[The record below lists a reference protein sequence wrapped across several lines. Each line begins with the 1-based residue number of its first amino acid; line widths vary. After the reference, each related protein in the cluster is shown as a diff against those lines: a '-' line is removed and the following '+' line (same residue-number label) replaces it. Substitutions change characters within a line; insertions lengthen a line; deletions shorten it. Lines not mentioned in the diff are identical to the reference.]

1 MRRNRLYHIAACLLV
16 LVVGRVYGDQEQD
29 LISILWSEADAAQK
43 WDACFKLR
51 MVGTAKSVPALAA
64 LLGEERLSHAARNAL
79 EGMPCAEAGEA
90 LRQALGTSSGTV
102 KVGLIDSLG
111 WRGEQEA
118 VALLK
123 PLLSDTDAAIA
134 SAAASALGRIGGREA
149 VQALEKA
156 LQDRRGVLRE
166 AVADAYLEG
175 ADVLRRGQ
183 DARQASFL
191 YRKVCSSDLPGHVR
205 GAALMGLAQ
214 CAPVA
219 QELLSAFQRDDRQL
233 HIAAAHVVRGT
244 ASQSTLR
251 ALAVALP
258 GLPAD
263 AQALLIR
270 ALAERGGSGT
280 LRDVANACNS
290 EDGAVR
296 VAALEALGALGNTD
310 SVPILLR
317 AAVQGTEAEQAA
329 ARGSLKA
336 LPGEGVNEA
345 LVSRMSSAEER
356 AAVEIVRA
364 LASRDATDAVPTLL
378 RTAGS
383 ESRELRAA
391 ALDGLSEL
399 AGQENIPALVDLLA
413 KVDVQDGSRVRKMLV
428 AVARRCQAEEQAS
441 RELVTRLDAAEDD
454 GTRASFLLALGELG
468 DKSALA
474 ALRRAVK
481 DPNDAIKR
489 IAIVALSGWPTSEPA
504 QDLLGVAREQGNPT
518 HQVLALRGFIG
529 MTQRDGSLEADR
541 KLGCYRTALGLAPNA
556 AEKRRVLSALAEVK
570 TLESLE
576 LAASQVDDAQVREEA
591 ALATVTIAGELYAGH
606 AETVKP
612 VLERIVAADV
622 KDSTRQQAQKTLDEI
637 EAIESYLVHWEVT
650 GPYAQEGKNH
660 AALFDI
666 PFGPELPD
674 SDVQWREMPV
684 STSGQHV
691 GYLDLLQELGG
702 GEQCVAYLRA
712 QFDSAEPKS
721 ATLEIFSDDGVK
733 AWLNG
738 QLIHANN
745 VARPIMPEPDRVNV
759 TLRKGINELM
769 LKVTQNNLPWGA
781 IVRVREAKPVEP
793 KLGEGFR
800 LHAIN
805 ANSQFEAAGVL
816 DVNRDGMLDIFCG
829 GFWYEA
835 PDWTPHFVRE
845 VREEGGYY
853 YDFANLP
860 LDVDGDGWTDIVNA
874 AWHNKMVFWVRNPGK
889 SNRAWEVFEVDTPGN
904 METALAFDINGDGQL
919 DILPNIMS
927 QAAWYEVHQDAS
939 APQGV
944 RWEKHPLPQEA
955 AGHGLGAGDVNA
967 DGRCDVV
974 TPRGW
979 LEQTA
984 DGWQWHPEFELGH
997 ASIPIL
1003 VHDVDA
1009 DGDSDIIWGLGH
1021 NYGLSW
1027 LEQTTE
1033 GNQRVWRKHLIDD
1046 AWSQPHYMLMADLNN
1061 DGRDELVTGKRYHAH
1076 NGNDPGGNDPVCV
1089 YCYDFDATTK
1099 QWTRHTMH
1107 EGGRVG
1113 FGINTAVAD
1122 MDNDGDLDV
1131 VAPGKSGLYLFEN
1144 RLK

>member
-16 LVVGRVYGDQEQD
+16 LVVGRVYADQEQD
-29 LISILWSEADAAQK
+29 LISILRSEAGAAQK

-51 MVGTAKSVPALAA
+51 MVGTARSVPALAA
-64 LLGEERLSHAARNAL
+64 LLGDERLSHAARNAL

-90 LRQALGTSSGTV
+90 LRQALGASSGTI

-111 WRGEQEA
+111 WRREREA

-123 PLLSDTDAAIA
+123 PLLSDTDTVIA

-149 VQALEKA
+149 MQSLEKA
-156 LQDRRGVLRE
+156 LQDQQGVVRE

-175 ADVLRRGQ
+175 ADVLRRRQ
-183 DARQASFL
+183 EPRQASFM
-191 YRKVCSSDLPGHVR
+191 YRTVLHSDLPGHVR

-214 CAPVA
+214 CGPVA
-219 QELLSAFQRDDRQL
+219 QELISAFQSDDAQL
-233 HIAAAHVVRGT
+233 PIAAAHVVRET
-244 ASQSTLR
+244 AGEPTLR
-251 ALAVALP
+251 GLAVALP
-258 GLPAD
+258 GLPTD
-263 AQALLIR
+263 AQTLLIR
-270 ALAERGGSGT
+270 ALAERRARGA
-280 LRDVANACNS
+280 LRAVTSACKS
-290 EDGAVR
+290 DDGAVR
-296 VAALEALGALGNTD
+296 LAALEALGPLGNAD
-310 SVPILLR
+310 SIPILLG

-329 ARGSLKA
+329 ARAGLQA
-336 LPGEGVNEA
+336 LQGEGVDKALTSHMSNANE
-345 LVSRMSSAEER
+345 RET
-356 AAVEIVRA
+356 VEIVRA
-364 LASRDATDAVPTLL
+364 LTSRDATDAVPTLL
-378 RTAGS
+378 RTASS
-383 ESRELRAA
+383 ESREVRAA
-391 ALDGLSEL
+391 AVDGLSRL
-399 AGQENIPALVDLLA
+399 AGQEHISALVDLLG
-413 KVDVQDGSRVRKMLV
+413 KVDAEDRSRVRKMLV
-428 AVARRCQAEEQAS
+428 AVARRCQAEAQAS
-441 RELVTRLDAAEDD
+441 REVATRLEAAEDD
-454 GTRASFLLALGELG
+454 ETRASFLLALGELG
-468 DKSALA
+468 DKSALP
-474 ALRRAVK
+474 ALRRAVE
-481 DPNDAIKR
+481 DPDDAIKR
-489 IAIVALSGWPTSEPA
+489 TAIVALSGWPTSEPA

-518 HQVLALRGFIG
+518 HQVLALRGFVG
-529 MTQRDGSLEADR
+529 MTQRDGSLGADR
-541 KLGCYRTALGLAPNA
+541 KLECYRTALGLAPNA

-570 TLESLE
+570 TLGSLE

-591 ALATVTIAGELYAGH
+591 AWAAVTIAGELYAGH
-606 AETVKP
+606 AEMVKP
-612 VLERIVAADV
+612 VLERVVAADV
-622 KDSTRQQAQKTLDEI
+622 RDSTKQQARKTLDEI
-637 EAIESYLVHWEVT
+637 EAIESYLVHWEVA
-650 GPYAQEGKNH
+650 GPYVQEGKNY
-660 AALFDI
+660 AQLFDI
-666 PFGPELPD
+666 PFGPEQPD
-674 SDVQWREMPV
+674 SDVQWRKMPV
-684 STSGQHV
+684 SKSGQHI
-691 GYLDLLQELGG
+691 GYLDLLQELDG
-702 GEQCVAYLRA
+702 GEQRVAYLRTRFESGEA
-712 QFDSAEPKS
+712 KS

-738 QLIHANN
+738 QVVHANN
-745 VARPIMPEPDRVNV
+745 VARPIMPEPDRVHV
-759 TLRKGINELM
+759 TLRKGVNELM

-781 IVRVREAKPVEP
+781 IVRVREGKPVEP
-793 KLGEGFR
+793 QLGEGFR
-800 LHAIN
+800 LHTIN
-805 ANSQFEAAGVL
+805 ANSRFEAAGIL
-816 DVNRDGMLDIFCG
+816 DVNRDGVLDIFCG

-904 METALAFDINGDGQL
+904 METALAYDINGDGQL

-927 QAAWYEVHQDAS
+927 QAAWYEVHRDGS

-984 DGWQWHPEFELGH
+984 DGWQWHAEFELGH

-1027 LEQTTE
+1027 LEQTTD
-1033 GNQRVWRKHLIDD
+1033 GSQRIWRKHLIDD
-1046 AWSQPHYMLMADLNN
+1046 SWSQPHYMLMADLDN
-1061 DGRDELVTGKRYHAH
+1061 DGGDELVTGKRYHAH

-1089 YCYDFDATTK
+1089 YYYDFDATARK
-1099 QWTRHTMH
+1099 WTRHTMH

-1122 MDNDGDLDV
+1122 IDNDGDLDV